1 MKKSQYRPRVCVVG
15 AGYWGKNHIRT
26 LKDLNA
32 LGAIVEPNLDNLK
45 SIISKYPDV
54 KIFKSIDDALE
65 DPNLNAYTIA
75 TPAETHF
82 EIARKSYHQKEY
94 INRKTIYFKY

>member
-54 KIFKSIDDALE
+54 KIFKVLMMPWKIQ
-65 DPNLNAYTIA
+65 I
-75 TPAETHF
+75 
-82 EIARKSYHQKEY
+82 
-94 INRKTIYFKY
+94 